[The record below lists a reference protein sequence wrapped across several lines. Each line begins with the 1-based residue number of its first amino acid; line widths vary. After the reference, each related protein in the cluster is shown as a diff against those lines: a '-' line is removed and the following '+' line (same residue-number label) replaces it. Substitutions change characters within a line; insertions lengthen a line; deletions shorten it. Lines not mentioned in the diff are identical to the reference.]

1 MKKFRS
7 PFAFIGETDELAKLQ
22 SLVATDIN
30 GEPQALFTH
39 VEVFKAVK
47 MTQPLTLPLF
57 SEYRT
62 LRELKLIDHKPVLQL
77 TC

>member
-1 MKKFRS
+1 MKRFRS
-7 PFAFIGETDELAKLQ
+7 PFAFIGETDQLTKLK
-22 SLVATDIN
+22 SLVATNID
-30 GEPQALFTH
+30 GEPQALFTQ
-39 VEVFKAVK
+39 VEVLKAVK

-62 LRELKLIDHKPVLQL
+62 LRDLQLIEHKPVLQL